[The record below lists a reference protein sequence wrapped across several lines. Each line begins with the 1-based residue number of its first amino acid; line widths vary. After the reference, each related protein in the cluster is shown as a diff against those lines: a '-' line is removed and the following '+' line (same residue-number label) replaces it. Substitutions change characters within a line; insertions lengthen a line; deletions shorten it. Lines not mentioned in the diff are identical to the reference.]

1 LHGHSP
7 PGHYPQTS
15 PLDNFPPYLG
25 HSPAVKA
32 KILKLAVT
40 RISDPNRSTSI
51 KVVHVNGRL
60 LYIVDRY
67 MVVVEGKVTY
77 TLCKKRQGKLSRS
90 GKCPGEYVR
99 GNMSKGGMSGSRYC
113 SSVGLWDDEQEAQL
127 VLG

>member
-1 LHGHSP
+1 MDIPLPDITPRHP
-7 PGHYPQTS
+7 

-77 TLCKKRQGKLSRS
+77 A
-90 GKCPGEYVR
+90 
-99 GNMSKGGMSGSRYC
+99 M
-113 SSVGLWDDEQEAQL
+113 
-127 VLG
+127 